1 LSVAGDVFVG
11 GSKINRFFAGGSSEF
26 KCFSVTATRCFQ
38 GRIYTTALSKKLASV
53 TQVTNEAFWLW
64 TYQFELTLKEI

>member
-11 GSKINRFFAGGSSEF
+11 GSKISRFFVGGSSEF

-38 GRIYTTALSKKLASV
+38 GRIYTTALSKKLTSV